1 MHYQVERD
9 LIDPFVHLLRISVTF
24 NTVLE
29 IRWIFRLFDTLLLI
43 LNPMEENSTTFIL
56 MEGEILTIKN
66 LKDHPNQTIMIKEY
80 LGIPF

>member
-9 LIDPFVHLLRISVTF
+9 LIDPFVHLSRISVTF

-29 IRWIFRLFDTLLLI
+29 IRWIFRFFGTLPILFD
-43 LNPMEENSTTFIL
+43 PMEKNSTTFIL

-66 LKDHPNQTIMIKEY
+66 LKDHPNQTIMIEEY

>member
-9 LIDPFVHLLRISVTF
+9 LIDPFVHLSRISVTF
-24 NTVLE
+24 NTALE

-43 LNPMEENSTTFIL
+43 LNPMEKNSTTFIL

-80 LGIPF
+80 LGILF